1 MSQKPLSTRTRT
13 ALATRAVEMAIA
25 GGQHQVIIDEH
36 GRTRILPLGVDLKQA
51 DEAALDAEIRGLLEN
66 DGDARH

>member
-1 MSQKPLSTRTRT
+1 MKPLSTRTRT

-51 DEAALDAEIRGLLEN
+51 DDAALDAEILGLI
-66 DGDARH
+66 DGHGDAAH